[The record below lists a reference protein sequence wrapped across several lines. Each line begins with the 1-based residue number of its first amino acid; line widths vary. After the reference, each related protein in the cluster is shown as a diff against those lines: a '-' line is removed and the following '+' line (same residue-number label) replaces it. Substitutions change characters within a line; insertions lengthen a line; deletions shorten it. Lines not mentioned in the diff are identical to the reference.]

1 MVVVCG
7 GKPMIIHSA
16 KYPFRQV
23 SVIFFILFFKSSGAP
38 VYTKL
43 LIFALS
49 GPINCM
55 ADILQASPH
64 LKYGVF
70 FTTFIQ
76 LCDCARL

>member
-1 MVVVCG
+1 MVYTELFVCD
-7 GKPMIIHSA
+7 PD
-16 KYPFRQV
+16 V
-23 SVIFFILFFKSSGAP
+23 SGAP

-64 LKYGVF
+64 LKYGAF
-70 FTTFIQ
+70 FTTLIQ